1 MSPFVATTFICKR
14 PTLAFF
20 SLLILSVSAHC
31 GGEGWPE
38 GYSVAEDS
46 ISPDGRFG
54 VLLPSREAVGDAEE
68 DTIKNFLVDLP
79 FHRKI
84 TAIRGAH
91 YFPGENHRGLHVT
104 WAKDS
109 GWVVVTYEERYGF
122 ENITLASMQERGF
135 PQTDLGRHIQ
145 KALDTAIARQTGNPE
160 SSGYGS
166 AYFRSGSGREIL
178 VRATALTDPKGLS
191 ENGQLYAMFLGTFNS
206 ATGKW
211 TRSEAKKIE
220 SLDDMTTAFS
230 DDFDK
235 GWGFGSE
242 ENRLSWYDDRLNE
255 AYRALRVLLPPDRF
269 ARVKKDQ
276 IAWLKRL
283 EATGTN
289 KQKADLIAARIRE
302 LRELAW

>member
-14 PTLAFF
+14 PSLAFF
-20 SLLILSVSAHC
+20 SLLILSVSAYC

-79 FHRKI
+79 SYRKI
-84 TAIRGAH
+84 AAIRGAH
-91 YFPGENHRGLHVT
+91 YFPGENHRDLHVT

-109 GWVVVTYEERYGF
+109 DWVVVTYEERYGF
-122 ENITLASMQERGF
+122 ENITLVSTRGRDF
-135 PQTDLGRHIQ
+135 SQTDLGRHIQ
-145 KALDTAIARQTGNPE
+145 KALNAAISRQTGSPE

-166 AYFRSGSGREIL
+166 AYFRAGSGREIL

-191 ENGQLYAMFLGTFNS
+191 EEGQLYAMFLGTFNP

-211 TRSEAKKIE
+211 IRSEAGKID

-230 DDFDK
+230 
-235 GWGFGSE
+235 GGFNEGMVFANE
-242 ENRLSWYDDRLNE
+242 ENRLSWHDDRLNE
-255 AYRALRVLLPPDRF
+255 VYRALRVLLPPDRF

-283 EATGTN
+283 EATGSD